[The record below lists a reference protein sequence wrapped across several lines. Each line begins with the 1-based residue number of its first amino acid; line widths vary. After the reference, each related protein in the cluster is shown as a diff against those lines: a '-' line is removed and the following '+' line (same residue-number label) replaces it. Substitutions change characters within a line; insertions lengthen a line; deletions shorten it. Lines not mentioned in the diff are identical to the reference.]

1 MIPIERILCPTDL
14 SDDSGE
20 ALRYAVALARSYDAK
35 LYLCYCVEGAPV
47 LRAQLCDPEVENIR
61 KNFSN
66 SIIQHLGYADF
77 GKINWEGLIIEGST
91 DRADAITSA
100 AAERRVDLI
109 VMRSRRRP
117 HRAALLGSMAEAI
130 CRTAPCPVLVTHP
143 HEREWVGRTTG
154 EIDLR
159 RVLVAHDF
167 SDGSELA
174 LRYALVLAEEYQ
186 SEVDLLHVLAKPEGG
201 PEVMWTSANR
211 ETVYQNAMRR
221 LQGAVTG
228 EARLWCNVRPAVR
241 WGKPY
246 QEILAYAAENPIDL
260 ISMGA
265 TGMNHGMAAL
275 FGSNVDRVLR
285 QAPCPILIARPLKPS
300 VPEQELEDEET
311 IAGTDRDYQDQIP
324 TGLTIK
330 NRAVSQTTCIT
341 LNGHGK
347 K

>member
-1 MIPIERILCPTDL
+1 MRETAGKERKVGNKMIPIERILCPTDL
-14 SDDSGE
+14 SDDSRE
-20 ALRYAVALARSYDAK
+20 ALRYAVALANSYEAK
-35 LYLCYCVEGAPV
+35 LFLCYCADGAHVTGAP
-47 LRAQLCDPEVENIR
+47 LSESDVERIR
-61 KNFSN
+61 RSFAN
-66 SIIQHLGYADF
+66 SIIQHLGHADF
-77 GKINWEGLIIEGST
+77 GRINWEGLVVEGAG
-91 DRADAITSA
+91 DRADAITNA

-143 HEREWVGRTTG
+143 NEREWVGRTTG

-174 LRYALVLAEEYQ
+174 LRCALALAQEYQ
-186 SEVDLLHVLAKPEGG
+186 SEIHLLHVLSKPEGG
-201 PEVMWTSANR
+201 PEVAWTPVNR
-211 ETVYQNAMRR
+211 ETIYQNAMRR

-228 EARLWCNVRPAVR
+228 EARLWCQARPAVR

-246 QEILAYAAENPIDL
+246 QEILAYAQENSIDL

-265 TGMNHGMAAL
+265 MGTNHGMGAL

-285 QAPCPILIARPLKPS
+285 QAPCPILIARPLKPI
-300 VPEQELEDEET
+300 VPQPD
-311 IAGTDRDYQDQIP
+311 
-324 TGLTIK
+324 K
-330 NRAVSQTTCIT
+330 
-341 LNGHGK
+341 
-347 K
+347 

>member
-1 MIPIERILCPTDL
+1 MISIERILCPIDL

-20 ALRYAVALARSYDAK
+20 ALRYAVALANSYDAK
-35 LYLCYCVEGAPV
+35 LYLCYCADGAHVMNHP
-47 LRAQLCDPEVENIR
+47 LSDAEIEKIR
-61 KNFSN
+61 RSFAN
-66 SIIQHLGYADF
+66 SIIQHLGHADF
-77 GKINWEGLIIEGST
+77 GKIDWEGIVIEGSS
-91 DRADAITSA
+91 DRSDAITTE

-154 EIDLR
+154 QISLE

-174 LRYALVLAEEYQ
+174 LGYALALAQEYQ
-186 SEVDLLHVLAKPEGG
+186 TEFHLLHVLPELEDG
-201 PEVMWTSANR
+201 PEIMWTPANR
-211 ETVYQNAMRR
+211 ETIYQNAMRR

-228 EARLWCNVRPAVR
+228 EAGLWCNIKPAVR

-246 QEILAYAAENPIDL
+246 REILAYAEDNSIDL
-260 ISMGA
+260 ISIGAMG
-265 TGMNHGMAAL
+265 TNHGMAAL

-285 QAPCPILIARPLKPS
+285 QSPCPILIARPLKPS
-300 VPEQELEDEET
+300 FQL
-311 IAGTDRDYQDQIP
+311 
-324 TGLTIK
+324 
-330 NRAVSQTTCIT
+330 S
-341 LNGHGK
+341 GK
-347 K
+347 